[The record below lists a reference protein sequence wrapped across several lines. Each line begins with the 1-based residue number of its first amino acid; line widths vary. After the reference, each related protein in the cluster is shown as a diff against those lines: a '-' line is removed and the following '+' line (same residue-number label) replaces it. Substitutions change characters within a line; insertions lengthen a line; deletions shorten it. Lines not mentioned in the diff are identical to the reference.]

1 MVAVMLTASNPWEP
15 SKVHKQGKIKSRL
28 GFQSLEP
35 PRCNHGAFS
44 CTPLTGVWSYL
55 CVAVTKALSSESQ
68 PKCWAGT
75 CPFFLLFQF
84 SDNFGIPRNP
94 PIRGTGLEFHRVWS
108 LHQRQHVRC
117 HLAGVDPSGEE
128 GRGKER
134 SFQGEK
140 RA

>member
-1 MVAVMLTASNPWEP
+1 MLTASNPWEP

-55 CVAVTKALSSESQ
+55 CLAVTKALRSESQ
-68 PKCWAGT
+68 PKCWVGT

-84 SDNFGIPRNP
+84 SDNFGIPRNT
-94 PIRGTGLEFHRVWS
+94 PIRGTGLEFYRVWS

-140 RA
+140 